1 MHPSAKR
8 HSALR
13 RLLLFTLFSAVL
25 LIALSALFFL
35 HFFGPVKGTQRITL
49 PDFCGHTIDALPAYD
64 AEHVET
70 VTVER
75 FSDAPVGTVLAQS
88 PSAGA
93 SRKAID
99 GKRITVTLTVSKGT
113 ERAVLPDVTGLSLSR
128 GEARLI
134 SEGFSVRVIYR
145 TDSAPYGEI
154 LAQAPRQGSTQDVR
168 STVTL
173 TVSKG
178 FAVRR
183 VRVPDVTS
191 LTERQARSLI
201 EASGLSVGEIRLT
214 PSSLPEGRVLNQ
226 MPLAPTLLPEGSG
239 VQLTL
244 SSPPDSTEESDRPEA
259 PPEEHPTEPETEQKP
274 GTESKPNTE
283 STQEPS
289 PEDLIDRI
297 LHSLFP
303 ESPAH

>member
-1 MHPSAKR
+1 MHPSAKP

-13 RLLLFTLFSAVL
+13 RLLLFTLFSTVL

-35 HFFGPVKGTQRITL
+35 HFFGPVRGTQRITL
-49 PDFCGHTIDALPAYD
+49 PDFCGHTIDALPAHD
-64 AEHVET
+64 TEHIET

-75 FSDAPVGTVLAQS
+75 FSDAPIGTVLAQS

-99 GKRITVTLTVSKGT
+99 GKRVTVTLTVSKGA

-128 GEARLI
+128 GEARLV
-134 SEGFSVRVIYR
+134 SEGFSVRIIYR

-154 LAQAPRQGSTQDVR
+154 LAQSPRQGSTQDVR

-178 FAVRR
+178 FSVRR
-183 VRVPDVTS
+183 VRVPDVTG

-201 EASGLSVGEIRLT
+201 EAAGLSVGAIRLA
-214 PSSLPEGRVLNQ
+214 PSLLPEGTVLDQ
-226 MPLAPTLLPEGSG
+226 MPLAPTLLPEGAD
-239 VQLTL
+239 VILTL
-244 SSPPDSTEESDRPEA
+244 SSPPEQTEPEA
-259 PPEEHPTEPETEQKP
+259 PDTAEPSPEVPPQEPEKAETTQPSQTAEPEESLT
-274 GTESKPNTE
+274 
-283 STQEPS
+283 